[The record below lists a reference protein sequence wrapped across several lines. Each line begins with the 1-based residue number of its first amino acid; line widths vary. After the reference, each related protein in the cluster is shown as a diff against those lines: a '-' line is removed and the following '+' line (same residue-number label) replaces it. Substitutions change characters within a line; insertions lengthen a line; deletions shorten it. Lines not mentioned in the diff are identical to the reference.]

1 MILGTGDLPG
11 HGVGVQVGLG
21 VLLGLGAG
29 VLHGVGVVPPGVRA
43 RLGAGV
49 ALTDHGIPVATVR
62 STPVQVG
69 QAIIVIPVAAVR
81 QAQLRVITDRLPD
94 LSGV

>member
-21 VLLGLGAG
+21 VLHGLGAG
-29 VLHGVGVVPPGVRA
+29 VLHGVGAVPPGARA

-49 ALTDHGIPVATVR
+49 ALTGHGIPVGIDRLIRA
-62 STPVQVG
+62 QVG

-81 QAQLRVITDRLPD
+81 QAQLPVIIDRLPD
-94 LSGV
+94 LSGA